1 MRRPKRRLRRLANP
15 PSVRAPARGPFFI
28 LRTTWRAK
36 CVQRCM
42 WHFARLCDFLAIVWG
57 AAICFANTP
66 RKFRT
71 RLCLRHTAR
80 IWGRVP
86 DVPQARMGMCCKCVC
101 DLWRTEK
108 EGARVLASA
117 NSAPDARRIACDS
130 RAEKSGQMARM
141 MLLIPGVIDSSRENA
156 HHF

>member
-1 MRRPKRRLRRLANP
+1 MGRGYLLRKYAAQVPELAYACGIRL
-15 PSVRAPARGPFFI
+15 VF
-28 LRTTWRAK
+28 
-36 CVQRCM
+36 
-42 WHFARLCDFLAIVWG
+42 
-57 AAICFANTP
+57 
-66 RKFRT
+66 
-71 RLCLRHTAR
+71 
-80 IWGRVP
+80 WGRVP

-101 DLWRTEK
+101 DLWRIEK